1 MVPTSA
7 SSSSRYRIVLLACFF
22 TIVCCVVFRTLI
34 DNIYIKT
41 YSWGEQYR
49 RREMF
54 HYEATFLATAPLEVI
69 QYQILDMNDKILS
82 FEKVLNL
89 FSDPSSGFHDFFNGI
104 LRRHFEGEKAYFMEC
119 PAISLPTVGRN
130 FEFVLIPAIA
140 IQNAT
145 ANSSP
150 FRDHFLGSKL
160 NETVI
165 SFLNIGGDASL
176 VVPCP
181 INEKVTIPK
190 SSIPLQESS
199 SYSNSLLKSIPSL
212 GNISSYAH
220 LASFIRNSPCSQ
232 ANFLWQKVA
241 VVMNEKLMALG
252 GHQKVWI
259 STSGLGVAWL
269 HVRLDTVPKYYNWEP
284 YQMD

>member
-7 SSSSRYRIVLLACFF
+7 SCSSRYRIIFSTCVI
-22 TIVCCVVFRTLI
+22 TIFCYVVFRIVI
-34 DNIYIKT
+34 DSIYIK
-41 YSWGEQYR
+41 SISRGDQYR
-49 RREMF
+49 KTQMF
-54 HYEATFLATAPLEVI
+54 QYETTFLATVPLEVVRFRMI
-69 QYQILDMNDKILS
+69 DINDKILS

-104 LRRHFEGEKAYFMEC
+104 LRRHFEGGKAYFMEW

-145 ANSSP
+145 ANSNP
-150 FRDHFLGSKL
+150 FREHFLDARL

-181 INEKVTIPK
+181 IHEKAAIKNSFTP
-190 SSIPLQESS
+190 PLKTS
-199 SYSNSLLKSIPSL
+199 SYNISLLRSIPSL

-220 LASFIRNSPCSQ
+220 LASFIMNSPYSQ

-241 VVMNEKLMALG
+241 TVTKEKLMALG
-252 GHQKVWI
+252 GHEKVWI